1 MPDAD
6 HMRSRLSVLRPPA
19 PSEAARDRA
28 LHRATLALAAAA
40 RVGPAPAVSAPRR
53 NLSLLIASAAALA
66 LAFALG
72 LGSARFTNKPAS
84 ESAPPP
90 LAHLSPPAPAAD
102 ALRLLAEVQQLF
114 PHRLNAVID
123 RDGAL
128 QLDLAPADAALA
140 ADQPLLVEFTHAG
153 HSVRVLGFSG
163 RAVEVLLDGHPVRLT
178 PLLTGRGSVLLAGD
192 DFAWSPGLPSPA
204 ALAGWQIEARPLA
217 QSPAL

>member
-6 HMRSRLSVLRPPA
+6 HLRSRLSALRPPA

-28 LHRATLALAAAA
+28 LHRATIALAAAT
-40 RVGPAPAVSAPRR
+40 RHGPAPAVSAPRR
-53 NLSLLIASAAALA
+53 NLSLLVAAAAALA

-72 LGSARFTNKPAS
+72 LGSVRFARENSPA
-84 ESAPPP
+84 PTP
-90 LAHLSPPAPAAD
+90 LAHSTPSATKAAD

-153 HSVRVLGFSG
+153 HSVRLLGFSG
-163 RAVEVLLDGHPVRLT
+163 RSAEVLLDGRPVRLT
-178 PLLTGRGSVLLAGD
+178 PLLTGRGSVLLTGD

-204 ALAGWQIEARPLA
+204 ALAGWQIEALPLSN
-217 QSPAL
+217 SPAL